1 MNAKITKI
9 VFWTSTVLISAW
21 FGASGIFELTHN
33 PLVWGITEQ
42 LGYPPHFIYIL
53 GVFKVT
59 GVLVL
64 LTPNRLLRLKEWVY
78 AGIFFDILFAF
89 FSKISVL
96 GLAAATDAVIAFI
109 IVSTSYAMFR
119 KLYNFTYE
127 RM

>member
-21 FGASGIFELTHN
+21 FGVSGIFELTHN